1 MLLAITLVC
10 VFGLL
15 FHLYNS
21 LITKPRKLQLAL
33 KKQGIIG
40 PQPKFLL
47 GNILEMKKSCEAA
60 KKFVSN
66 GDVVDS
72 HNCGATILPFFAQWQ
87 RQYGEVFMFSLGNT
101 QIVHVTQPEMVREI
115 TTCTS
120 LDLGKPAYQAKERG
134 SLLGN
139 GILTSNGPFWAHQR
153 KILAPELYMEKVKGM
168 INLVQDSASTLL
180 SSWNNEIEAQGGIA
194 DIKIDPDLRR
204 FSGDVI
210 SKACFGS
217 NFSKGE
223 EIFYKL
229 RALQEASSKRV
240 LSTGIPGI
248 RYIPSKN
255 NRETWA
261 LEKEIKALILK
272 IVKEKQISEAAPSD
286 QKDLLQMV
294 LEGAT
299 INMNT
304 QNAIDNFI
312 VDNCKNI
319 YLAGY
324 ETTAVAATWCLMLLA
339 ANPIW
344 QQRVRDEVVQICK
357 GKIPDADMIRQMKQ
371 LTMVINESLRLYPP
385 VAVISREALK
395 EMKFGEINVPKG
407 VNLWTIVTTLHTDPK
422 IWGNDSYKF
431 NPQRFANGIRDLVHF
446 YLLGELIKM
455 SNPVEEIV
463 GESTLENKQK
473 ALNHND
479 SSSSSSTTDDD
490 FRRPIDKKKCH
501 LFDRHKPI
509 HSTLGGGKLADILLW
524 RKKKISGGLL
534 AGATVIW
541 FLFEC
546 SGYHLLTLICHSLIV
561 SLAILF
567 FWSNLSLFV
576 NKSFVELPKIELPEE
591 LWMRLVLLLRDQC
604 TCASGIF
611 REVASG
617 NDLKKFLYA
626 IFSLWIVS
634 IVGRWFSFLTL
645 VYLIT
650 VMLLTVS
657 FFYEKYGDQ
666 VDTYGEM
673 AIKEL
678 RKQYS
683 QVDEKVLQ
691 KLPIPF
697 IKDSK
702 QE

>member
-33 KKQGIIG
+33 RKQGVIG

-60 KKFVSN
+60 KKIVSN

-72 HNCGATILPFFAQWQ
+72 HNCGATTLPFFDQWQ
-87 RQYGEVFMFSLGNT
+87 KQYGEVFMFSFGNT

-120 LDLGKPAYQAKERG
+120 LDLGKPTYQAKERG

-139 GILTSNGPFWAHQR
+139 GILTSNGHFWAHQR
-153 KILAPELYMEKVKGM
+153 KILAPELYMDKVKGM
-168 INLVQDSASTLL
+168 ICLVQDSALTLL

-248 RYIPSKN
+248 RYVPSKN

-272 IVKEKQISEAAPSD
+272 IVKEKRRSEAAPSD

-304 QNAIDNFI
+304 QNSIDNFI

-339 ANPIW
+339 ANPFW

-357 GKIPDADMIRQMKQ
+357 GQIPDADMIRQMKQ

-395 EMKFGEINVPKG
+395 EMKFGEISVPKG

-431 NPQRFANGIRDLVHF
+431 NPQRFANGIR
-446 YLLGELIKM
+446 GELIKM
-455 SNPVEEIV
+455 SDPVEEIV

-479 SSSSSSTTDDD
+479 SSSSSTTDDD

-509 HSTLGGGKLADILLW
+509 HSTLGGGKLADVLLW

-604 TCASGIF
+604 TCVYGIF

-645 VYLIT
+645 VYLTT
-650 VMLLTVS
+650 VMLLTVP